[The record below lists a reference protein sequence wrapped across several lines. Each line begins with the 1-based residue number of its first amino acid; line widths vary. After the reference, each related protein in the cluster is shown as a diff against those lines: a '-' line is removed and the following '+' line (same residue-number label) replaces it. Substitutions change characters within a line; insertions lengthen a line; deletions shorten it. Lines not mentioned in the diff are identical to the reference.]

1 MTHWFVLLMVFGSV
15 TGICFILCRTLF
27 SDLDHSGSEH
37 SGGWDGRSQ
46 LEYFISKPKLRKM
59 QIGFATVGA
68 LIMLCLL
75 LVAGVTPWAML
86 AVVPLAGG
94 AAYCLPLLYFRHK
107 VKKRNAEFK
116 KRLLDVVLGLNNGM
130 RSGVALPQALEVV
143 GRDIGGVMQE
153 EIAMTLY
160 EYRLGIDLT
169 EALTRLEKRMP
180 DDNLKLFVTAAGISQ
195 QTGGSLS
202 DILDKIIETIRQRS
216 IMEDKINTLTA
227 QGKFES
233 IVMALA
239 PLMAFIILYLLD
251 RKLMEPLVTTL
262 LGWAAIFMVLVLET
276 IGYLVIRKIV
286 TVEL

>member
-1 MTHWFVLLMVFGSV
+1 MHWPVLILVFTSV
-15 TGICFILCRTLF
+15 SGICFILCRTLF
-27 SDLDHSGSEH
+27 SDLEHGSVGR

-46 LEYFISKPKLRKM
+46 LEYFISIPKLRKI
-59 QIGFATVGA
+59 QICFATVGA
-68 LIMLCLL
+68 LIMLCIL
-75 LVAGVTPWAML
+75 LVSGAGVLAYPVITAM
-86 AVVPLAGG
+86 AGT
-94 AAYCLPLLYFRHK
+94 AAFFLPLLYYRNK
-107 VKKRNAEFK
+107 VKKRNAEFRA
-116 KRLLDVVLGLNNGM
+116 RLLDVVMGLDNGM

-180 DDNLKLFVTAAGISQ
+180 DDNLKLFVTAVGISQ
-195 QTGGSLS
+195 QTGGSLA

-233 IVMALA
+233 IVMSCA
-239 PLMAFIILYLLD
+239 PLMAFVILYVLD
-251 RKLMEPLVTTL
+251 RQLMTPLVTTA
-262 LGWAAIFMVLVLET
+262 LGWAAIFAVLTLET
-276 IGYLVIRKIV
+276 IGYLFIKKIV
-286 TVEL
+286 TVEI

>member
-1 MTHWFVLLMVFGSV
+1 MTNWLVLLMVFGSV
-15 TGICFILCRTLF
+15 SGICFILCRTLF

-75 LVAGVTPWAML
+75 LVSGVTPWVMI
-86 AVVPLAGG
+86 AVVPLAGA
-94 AAYCLPLLYFRHK
+94 AAYCLPLLYFRQK
-107 VKKRNAEFK
+107 VRKRNAEFK

-169 EALTRLEKRMP
+169 EALARLEKRMP

-262 LGWAAIFMVLVLET
+262 LGWAAIFTVLVLET

-286 TVEL
+286 TVEI